1 MNTVY
6 VQLGSNLWD
15 RENLIY
21 DAVQQISNL
30 VGNVIVQSK
39 IYESMPWR
47 VEGQENYLN
56 QIIQV
61 TTSLSPDE
69 TMLVLLKI
77 ENDLGRVRVEKWGE
91 RLIDLDIIFFNN
103 EIIET
108 PDLCVP
114 HKHMHQRNF
123 VLMPLNEIAS
133 GFIHPKYKKSVSQLF
148 KESKDTE
155 KVEEYAS

>member
-1 MNTVY
+1 
-6 VQLGSNLWD
+6 
-15 RENLIY
+15 
-21 DAVQQISNL
+21 
-30 VGNVIVQSK
+30 
-39 IYESMPWR
+39 MPWR

-103 EIIET
+103 EIK
-108 PDLCVP
+108 L
-114 HKHMHQRNF
+114 F
-123 VLMPLNEIAS
+123 
-133 GFIHPKYKKSVSQLF
+133 PKLPF
-148 KESKDTE
+148 
-155 KVEEYAS
+155 